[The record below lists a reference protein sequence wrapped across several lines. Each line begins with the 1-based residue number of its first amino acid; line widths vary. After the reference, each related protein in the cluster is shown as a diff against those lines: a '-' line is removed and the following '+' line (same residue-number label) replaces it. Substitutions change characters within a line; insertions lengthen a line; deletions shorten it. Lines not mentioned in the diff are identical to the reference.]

1 MYKKPFLLSLATAVL
16 LSACVTA
23 PKAANADT
31 APATETVAPKV
42 ADEIIKISTNGKY
55 AYYVNDVEN
64 PELTLKRGQTYQIEV
79 EALGHPLW
87 IKAKDSNT
95 TDNAYTNGVTNN
107 GTYKGIITFKV
118 PKDAPASLFYNC
130 QYHINMHGKINIT
143 D

>member
-1 MYKKPFLLSLATAVL
+1 MKKNKLLSILTILFA
-16 LSACVTA
+16 LSGCA
-23 PKAANADT
+23 T
-31 APATETVAPKV
+31 APAAK
-42 ADEIIKISTNGKY
+42 ADEVIKISTQGKY

-107 GTYKGIITFKV
+107 GTYKGTITFKV
-118 PKDAPASLFYNC
+118 PSDAPASLFYNC